1 MKYIIAGMRDFHD
14 YEYFRAYMKLLS
26 PYLEI
31 TEVVSGHAPGVDTM
45 AERWAKEHDIKL
57 KIFPADWDK
66 LGKRAGHVRNHQMAL
81 YADGLIAFWN
91 GISRGTADMIK
102 TATKE
107 DLEGYVVR
115 TDILWNKK
123 YENGLPQLNNVQP
136 IIDKY
141 AAYQ

>member
-26 PYLEI
+26 PFLEI
-31 TEVVSGHAPGVDTM
+31 TEVVSGGAKGVDAM
-45 AERWAKEHDIKL
+45 GEYWSKENDIKL
-57 KIFPADWDK
+57 KVFTAEWDK
-66 LGKRAGHVRNHQMAL
+66 LGKRAGHVRNHKMAM

-91 GISRGTADMIK
+91 GSSRGTADMIK
-102 TATKE
+102 TAQKE
-107 DLEGYVVR
+107 GLEGYVVR

-136 IIDKY
+136 IIG
-141 AAYQ
+141 